1 MEEKLKQ
8 LIARAENLKN
18 SPFDNPEFK
27 AWRTDVLRFL
37 KKQYGEESTEVT
49 SFDALPFY
57 GVISAV
63 FGYQNSAEDKLQYQK
78 DIETTILY
86 LKNYLSDCEN
96 KKIPEPILSG
106 TKVFIGHGQSKLW
119 HEVKDFIQ
127 DRLHLQWDEFN
138 RVPVAG
144 ITNISR
150 LSEMLNNAAIAFL
163 ILTAEDEQSNGSMN
177 PRMNVVH
184 EAGLFQG
191 KLGFEKAIVLLEEG
205 CEEFSNINGLGQIRF
220 PKGNISAAFE
230 DIRRV
235 LERERLIDES

>member
-1 MEEKLKQ
+1 MKEKLEQ
-8 LIARAENLKN
+8 LIKRAESLRN
-18 SPFDNPEFK
+18 SSSDDPEFK
-27 AWRTDVLRFL
+27 AWWTDVLRFL

-49 SFDALPFY
+49 SFNTLPFY
-57 GVISAV
+57 NIASL
-63 FGYQNSAEDKLQYQK
+63 FGHTNRTDNIKKFQQDL
-78 DIETTILY
+78 ETAILY
-86 LKNYLSDCEN
+86 LKNYLSDCKD
-96 KKIPEPILSG
+96 KKTPEPILSG
-106 TKVFIGHGQSKLW
+106 TRVFIGHGQSKLW
-119 HEVKDFIQ
+119 REVKDFIQ

-138 RVPVAG
+138 RVPIAG

-150 LSEMLNNAAIAFL
+150 LSAMLHNAAIALL
-163 ILTAEDEQSNGSMN
+163 ILTAEDEQGNGSIN

-235 LERERLIDES
+235 LEREKLIDES